1 MILSS
6 NDTAN
11 QISFLI
17 LKDFESTNLARTLN
31 ALVGVFRFETD
42 VGRRETL
49 LVTVDVAVVQTGDAR
64 WRRTAAEIRWRKR
77 RNWNVLVRIQRSWT
91 CRRCRRGCQFSIDDG
106 LFFNR
111 NDLIPLIN
119 YYSIIMLLCISN
131 GEEIHGISAGLCFS
145 PLGFSISIIPQKDS
159 AKIEINI
166 PAGFLTLK
174 FFRNF
179 FLFHFFLSA
188 ARRRLI
194 LRFYLFVLG
203 FICRRLYTQIASKFQ
218 TQTCSK

>member
-1 MILSS
+1 MFIDGLDCRPIHHQRLGFSHNNRDRTGDLRIETFDVRTGCRGSISPMILSS

-77 RNWNVLVRIQRSWT
+77 RNWNVLVRIQKSWT

-145 PLGFSISIIPQKDS
+145 PLGFSI
-159 AKIEINI
+159 
-166 PAGFLTLK
+166 
-174 FFRNF
+174 
-179 FLFHFFLSA
+179 
-188 ARRRLI
+188 
-194 LRFYLFVLG
+194 
-203 FICRRLYTQIASKFQ
+203 
-218 TQTCSK
+218 